1 VREALNVNIFKNL
14 NRIIESLEP
23 KEKFKQISA
32 EDNVKDDPYFIYC
45 QLGDNDSTSL
55 LLAIEVKTSWVLKLD
70 VEESLHE
77 TYEDD
82 FKRKHSKTILDDGK
96 KTCVINI
103 LHQIFGYLVV
113 NNLQYGIFTTYNQ
126 TWFLK

>member
-1 VREALNVNIFKNL
+1 MREALNVNIFKNL

-55 LLAIEVKTSWVLKLD
+55 LLAIEVKTFWIFKLD
-70 VEESLHE
+70 VGKSLSE
-77 TYEDD
+77 TYASDLKSFVRSPYREFRKINY
-82 FKRKHSKTILDDGK
+82 FKILS
-96 KTCVINI
+96 
-103 LHQIFGYLVV
+103 
-113 NNLQYGIFTTYNQ
+113 
-126 TWFLK
+126 